1 MGSFPAALA
10 TGRFFKYTAVY
21 DIKSIPKG
29 DIPLIY
35 LDNAATTRP
44 CPEAVEAMRLALTEN
59 WGNPS
64 ATHGPGREARQLLED
79 SRKSVLNALKAKN
92 GTLIFTSGGT
102 EADNQALKCAAR
114 QARHRGKHIISSE
127 AEHEAVLN
135 SLRDLAAEGWEVTLL
150 KPDETGRIPVEA
162 VAEAL
167 REDTV
172 LVSLMLVN
180 NETGA
185 VNDLPGVQ
193 EMMRQK
199 GSSALLH
206 TDAVQ
211 AFTKLPLAPDRLGVD
226 MISLSG
232 HKIGGPKGIGAL
244 WLRQGLK
251 LPPLLHGGGQE
262 GNLRSG
268 TEPMPAIAG
277 FGAAARAAAGRD
289 TAAAAETY
297 ASLRRLLAE
306 SLPEAVLIGGTHGPC
321 AGHICCVSFPGCRA
335 EVLQNWLD
343 SQGVCVSRGSACAK
357 GRRSHVLEAMGL
369 PPAVIDGALRVS
381 FSPETTEEDVIEF
394 CRLVKEAKARFFR

>member
-1 MGSFPAALA
+1 M
-10 TGRFFKYTAVY
+10 
-21 DIKSIPKG
+21 
-29 DIPLIY
+29 IY

-44 CPEAVEAMRLALTEN
+44 CAEAVDAMTRALTEN

-64 ATHGPGREARQLLED
+64 ATHGPGRNARQLLEE
-79 SRKSVLNALKAKN
+79 SRRAILTALRAKN
-92 GTLIFTSGGT
+92 GTLVFTSGGT

-114 QARHRGKHIISSE
+114 QARHRGRHILSS
-127 AEHEAVLN
+127 AVEHEAVLN
-135 SLRDLAAEGWEVTLL
+135 SLKDLTAEGWEVTLL
-150 KPDETGRIPVEA
+150 HPDETGRIPTSS

-185 VNDLPGVQ
+185 VNDISGVR
-193 EMMRQK
+193 ELLRQR
-199 GSSALLH
+199 GSAALLH

-211 AFTKLPLAPDRLGVD
+211 AFTKLPFSPAELGAD

-251 LPPLLHGGGQE
+251 LPPLIHGGGQE

-268 TEPMPAIAG
+268 TEAMPAIAG
-277 FGAAARAAAGRD
+277 FGAAAKAAGERD
-289 TAAAAETY
+289 IRALAEKYAA
-297 ASLRRLLAE
+297 LRGLLAE
-306 SLPEAVLIGGTHGPC
+306 RLPEAVLIGGISDGC
-321 AGHICCVSFPGCRA
+321 VGHICCVSFPGCRA

-369 PPAVIDGALRVS
+369 SSAVIDGALRVS
-381 FSPETTEEDVIEF
+381 FSPDTTEADIEGF
-394 CRLVKEAKARFFR
+394 CSLVKEAKERFFR

>member
-1 MGSFPAALA
+1 M
-10 TGRFFKYTAVY
+10 
-21 DIKSIPKG
+21 
-29 DIPLIY
+29 PLIY

-44 CPEAVEAMRLALTEN
+44 CSEAVEAMRLALTEN

-64 ATHGPGREARQLLED
+64 ATHGPGRAARQLLEE
-79 SRKSVLNALKAKN
+79 SRKAVLSALNAKN
-92 GTLIFTSGGT
+92 GTLVFTSGGT

-114 QARHRGKHIISSE
+114 QARRRGRHILSSA

-135 SLRDLAAEGWEVTLL
+135 SLKDLSAEGWEVTLL
-150 KPDETGRIPVEA
+150 QPDETGRIPTEV

-185 VNDLPGVQ
+185 VNDLRAVKELLLQ
-193 EMMRQK
+193 R
-199 GSSALLH
+199 GSGALLH

-211 AFTKLPLAPDRLGVD
+211 AFTKLPLRPETLGAD
-226 MISLSG
+226 LISLSG
-232 HKIGGPKGIGAL
+232 HKIGGPKGVGAL

-262 GNLRSG
+262 GALRSG
-268 TEPMPAIAG
+268 TEAMPAIAG
-277 FGAAARAAAGRD
+277 FGAAAGAAAKRD
-289 TAAAAETY
+289 TAAMAARY
-297 ASLRRLLAE
+297 ASLRKLLAE
-306 SLPEAVLIGGTHGPC
+306 KLPEATLIGSDSGVC

-381 FSPETTEEDVIEF
+381 FSPETTEEDVSEF
-394 CRLVKEAKARFFR
+394 CRLVTEAKARFFR